1 MPSWIKAYVTYVDAV
16 NRLVGRC
23 VLYLVFVMMGILLY
37 SAISRY
43 CFDSPVIWGVEM
55 AQFTMVI
62 YYILGGG
69 FALLTN
75 SHVRMDVFYGR
86 WKWRKQAGMDVATS
100 AFLIVYLA
108 LLFYGCVSSTMY
120 SIEFNQ
126 HNNSAWAPPLA
137 PVKII
142 MGIGIFLTLLQAFSE
157 FFKALARSRGLL
169 LGEEVPERLIVESGY
184 VAPEEEPRLVGVV
197 SDPAGIA
204 PKALAPAH
212 AVAGS
217 R

>member
-1 MPSWIKAYVTYVDAV
+1 MPNWIKLFVRYVDAV
-16 NRLVGRC
+16 NRLVGRG

-43 CFDSPVIWGVEM
+43 YFDAPVIWGVEM
-55 AQFTMVI
+55 AQFTMVA

-86 WKWRKQAGMDVATS
+86 WKWRKQAGMDVITS
-100 AFLIVYLA
+100 VFLVAYLV
-108 LLFYGCVSSTMY
+108 LLFYGCVSSTWY
-120 SIEFNQ
+120 SIEFDQ
-126 HNNSAWAPPLA
+126 HNNSAWAPALA
-137 PVKII
+137 PIKII

-169 LGEEVPERLIVESGY
+169 LGEEVPERLSVESGY
-184 VAPEEEPRLVGVV
+184 VEPEAEPQLVGVV
-197 SDPAGIA
+197 ADPVAS
-204 PKALAPAH
+204 PQVLAPAQ
-212 AVAGS
+212 ALGGS

>member
-1 MPSWIKAYVTYVDAV
+1 MPNWIKLFVRYVDAV
-16 NRLVGRC
+16 NRLVGRG

-43 CFDSPVIWGVEM
+43 CFDAPVIWGVEM
-55 AQFTMVI
+55 AQFTMVA

-86 WKWRKQAGMDVATS
+86 WKWRKQAGMDVITS
-100 AFLIVYLA
+100 VFLVAYLA
-108 LLFYGCVSSTMY
+108 LLFYGCVSSTWY
-120 SIEFNQ
+120 SIEFDQ
-126 HNNSAWAPPLA
+126 HNNSAWAPALA
-137 PVKII
+137 PIKII

-184 VAPEEEPRLVGVV
+184 VEPEAEPQLVGVV
-197 SDPAGIA
+197 ADPDAS
-204 PKALAPAH
+204 PQVLAPAQ
-212 AVAGS
+212 AFGGS

>member
-1 MPSWIKAYVTYVDAV
+1 MPTWIKMYVKYVDAV
-16 NRLVGRC
+16 NRLIGRG
-23 VLYLVFVMMGILLY
+23 VLYLVFAMMGILLY

-55 AQFTMVI
+55 AQFTMVA

-100 AFLIVYLA
+100 VFLVVYLG
-108 LLFYGCVSSTMY
+108 LLFYGCVSSTWY
-120 SIEFNQ
+120 SIEFDQ
-126 HNNSAWAPPLA
+126 HNNSAWAPALA
-137 PVKII
+137 PIKII
-142 MGIGIFLTLLQAFSE
+142 MGIGIFLTLLQSISE
-157 FFKALARSRGLL
+157 FFKALARARGLL

-184 VAPEEEPRLVGVV
+184 VAPDEEPRLVGVV
-197 SDPAGIA
+197 AESEGMPQVLSPVQPLVGT
-204 PKALAPAH
+204 
-212 AVAGS
+212 

>member
-1 MPSWIKAYVTYVDAV
+1 MPNWIKVYVKYVDAV
-16 NRLVGRC
+16 NRLVGRG

-43 CFDSPVIWGVEM
+43 CFASPVIWGVEM
-55 AQFTMVI
+55 AQFTMVA

-86 WKWRKQAGMDVATS
+86 WKWRKQAGVDVVTS
-100 AFLIVYLA
+100 FFLVVYLV
-108 LLFYGCVSSTMY
+108 LLFYGCISSTWY

-126 HNNSAWAPPLA
+126 HNNSAWAPALA
-137 PVKII
+137 PIKII
-142 MGIGIFLTLLQAFSE
+142 MGIGIFLTLLQSISE

-184 VAPEEEPRLVGVV
+184 VEPEAEPQLVGVV
-197 SDPAGIA
+197 VDSVSSPQV
-204 PKALAPAH
+204 LAPAH
-212 AVAGS
+212 ALNSS

>member
-1 MPSWIKAYVTYVDAV
+1 MPSWIRLYVKYVDAV
-16 NRLVGRC
+16 NRLVGR
-23 VLYLVFVMMGILLY
+23 VVVYLVFVIMGILLY
-37 SAISRY
+37 SAISRF

-55 AQFTMVI
+55 AQFCMVI

-69 FALLTN
+69 FALLVN

-86 WKWRKQAGMDVATS
+86 WKWRKQAKMDVATS
-100 AFLIVYLA
+100 LFLIGYLV
-108 LLFYGCVSSTMY
+108 LLFYGCVSSTWY

-126 HNNSAWAPPLA
+126 HNNSAWAPALA

-169 LGEEVPERLIVESGY
+169 LGEEVPERLIVETGY
-184 VAPEEEPRLVGVV
+184 VQPDEEPRLIGVV
-197 SDPAGIA
+197 AESEISTQV
-204 PKALAPAH
+204 LAPAH
-212 AVAGS
+212 ALNS
-217 R
+217 PR

>member
-1 MPSWIKAYVTYVDAV
+1 MPTWIKMYVKYVDAV
-16 NRLVGRC
+16 NRLVGRG

-55 AQFTMVI
+55 AQFTMVA

-100 AFLIVYLA
+100 VFLVVYLG
-108 LLFYGCVSSTMY
+108 LLFYGCVSSTWY
-120 SIEFNQ
+120 SIEFDQ
-126 HNNSAWAPPLA
+126 HNNSAWAPALA
-137 PVKII
+137 PIKII
-142 MGIGIFLTLLQAFSE
+142 MGIGIFLTLLQSISE
-157 FFKALARSRGLL
+157 FFKALARARGLL

-184 VAPEEEPRLVGVV
+184 VAPDEEPRLVGVV
-197 SDPAGIA
+197 AESEGMSQ
-204 PKALAPAH
+204 ALS
-212 AVAGS
+212 AVQPLVGT

>member
-1 MPSWIKAYVTYVDAV
+1 MPNWIKLFVRYVDAV
-16 NRLVGRC
+16 NRLVGRG

-43 CFDSPVIWGVEM
+43 CFDAPVIWGVEM
-55 AQFTMVI
+55 AQFTMVA

-86 WKWRKQAGMDVATS
+86 WKWRKQAAMDVATS
-100 AFLIVYLA
+100 VFLIVYLG
-108 LLFYGCVSSTMY
+108 LLFYGCISSTWY
-120 SIEFNQ
+120 SIEFDQ
-126 HNNSAWAPPLA
+126 HNNSAWAPALA

-142 MGIGIFLTLLQAFSE
+142 MGIGIFFTLLQAFSE
-157 FFKALARSRGLL
+157 FFKAVARSRGLL

-184 VAPEEEPRLVGVV
+184 VAPEAEPQLVGVV
-197 SDPAGIA
+197 VDTDSTPQI
-204 PKALAPAH
+204 LAPVHAH
-212 AVAGS
+212 GS
-217 R
+217 SR

>member
-1 MPSWIKAYVTYVDAV
+1 MPSWIKMFVRYVDAV
-16 NRLVGRC
+16 NRLIGRG

-43 CFDSPVIWGVEM
+43 CFASPVIWGVEM
-55 AQFTMVI
+55 AQFTMVA

-86 WKWRKQAGMDVATS
+86 WKWRKQAAMDVVTS
-100 AFLIVYLA
+100 VFLIVYLG
-108 LLFYGCVSSTMY
+108 LLFYGCICSTWY
-120 SIEFNQ
+120 SIEFDQ
-126 HNNSAWAPPLA
+126 HNNSAWAPALA

-142 MGIGIFLTLLQAFSE
+142 MGIGIFFTLLQAFSE
-157 FFKALARSRGLL
+157 FFKAVARSRGLL

-184 VAPEEEPRLVGVV
+184 VAPEAEPQLVGVV
-197 SDPAGIA
+197 VDTDSTPQV
-204 PKALAPAH
+204 LAPVHAH
-212 AVAGS
+212 GS
-217 R
+217 SR

>member
-1 MPSWIKAYVTYVDAV
+1 MPKWIKVYVRYVDAV
-16 NRLVGRC
+16 NRLVGRG
-23 VLYLVFVMMGILLY
+23 VLYLVFAMMGILLY
-37 SAISRY
+37 SAVSRY

-55 AQFTMVI
+55 AQFTMVA

-100 AFLIVYLA
+100 VFLIFYLVM
-108 LLFYGCVSSTMY
+108 LLYGCFSSTWY
-120 SIEFNQ
+120 SIEFDQ
-126 HNNSAWAPPLA
+126 HNNSAWAPALA
-137 PVKII
+137 PIKTI
-142 MGIGIFLTLLQAFSE
+142 MGIGIFLTLLQAISE

-169 LGEEVPERLIVESGY
+169 LGEEIPERLIVESGY
-184 VAPEEEPRLVGVV
+184 VEPDAEPRLVGVV
-197 SDPAGIA
+197 VDPVSV
-204 PKALAPAH
+204 PHVLAPTHAH
-212 AVAGS
+212 GGS

>member
-1 MPSWIKAYVTYVDAV
+1 MPKWIKVYVKYVDAI
-16 NRLVGRC
+16 NRLVGRG

-86 WKWRKQAGMDVATS
+86 WKWRKQAGMDVVTS
-100 AFLIVYLA
+100 FFLIVYLA
-108 LLFYGCVSSTMY
+108 LLFYGCLSSTWY
-120 SIEFNQ
+120 SIEFDQ
-126 HNNSAWAPPLA
+126 HNNSAWAPALA
-137 PVKII
+137 PIKII

-184 VAPEEEPRLVGVV
+184 VEPDAEPRLVGVV
-197 SDPAGIA
+197 VDTESSSQDFASV
-204 PKALAPAH
+204 H
-212 AVAGS
+212 RQNSS

>member
-1 MPSWIKAYVTYVDAV
+1 MPNWIKVYVKYVDAV
-16 NRLVGRC
+16 NRLVGRG
-23 VLYLVFVMMGILLY
+23 VLYLVFLMMGILLY

-43 CFDSPVIWGVEM
+43 CFASPVIWGVEM
-55 AQFTMVI
+55 AQFTMVA

-86 WKWRKQAGMDVATS
+86 WEWRKQASVDVVTS
-100 AFLIVYLA
+100 FFLVVYLV
-108 LLFYGCVSSTMY
+108 LLFYGCISSTWY

-126 HNNSAWAPPLA
+126 HNNSAWGPSLA
-137 PVKII
+137 PIKII
-142 MGIGIFLTLLQAFSE
+142 MGIGIFLTLLQSISE

-184 VAPEEEPRLVGVV
+184 VEPEAEPQLVGVV
-197 SDPAGIA
+197 VDSVSSPQV
-204 PKALAPAH
+204 LAPAH
-212 AVAGS
+212 ALNSS